1 MKKTMSLYDFRNDMM
16 EIRPDN
22 FSYLGLEAL
31 FNYLEDWEQSGEE
44 ETEFDPIA
52 ICCDFTEDSIV
63 NILDNY
69 NLASTEE
76 LEYNTIVIP
85 VDEDTII
92 IQDY

>member
-1 MKKTMSLYDFRNDMM
+1 MKKTMNLYDFRNDMM

-31 FNYLEDWEQSGEE
+31 FNYFEE
-44 ETEFDPIA
+44 YEESCDNEMEFDPIT
-52 ICCDFTEDSIV
+52 ICCDFTEDSII

-76 LEYNTIVIP
+76 LEYNTTVIP
-85 VDEDTII
+85 VDDETII
-92 IQDY
+92 IQNY